1 MNANPFSTP
10 SALMQHVCMHLLV
23 SIGPCPGCNLCGCGP
38 LAFAPEFKK
47 GIIAEHPDWY
57 VGDGPMYAGRCC
69 GGCNCCSN
77 YSDVLKVE
85 GKGVH
90 YYGVCSIPQL
100 NQPSAYGSVTHCLP
114 CAHTSAGNMTPFCG
128 KGICCDPPPIDK
140 AAALKAGNAK
150 APMMKMMKREPYK
163 VES

>member
-1 MNANPFSTP
+1 
-10 SALMQHVCMHLLV
+10 MQHVCKHLLV

-90 YYGVCSIPQL
+90 YYG
-100 NQPSAYGSVTHCLP
+100 
-114 CAHTSAGNMTPFCG
+114 NMTPFCG